1 MSHELTGNDYVSIT
15 RIGNDATIDGINV
28 LHAAAAGLVEWLGGD
43 GALLR
48 ASLALDGVAVD
59 LSSLQWRRLDRWIPT
74 FSVTAGDVVF
84 TGTICAPAGY
94 PSARGFFLR
103 IEADNRGR
111 TARELNFTIDVNW
124 QWTQRCIA
132 TTRPLDGRNQL
143 VRAGDDVLVLESD
156 SGRGPA
162 LALMGDRD
170 VTLTPGDS
178 VSADNGQPLRAQLA
192 QKVSVPAGRR
202 SSVNV
207 FIGAGRERDAAVM
220 AARGLRRTG
229 AEQWLRQT
237 RLELSHILRA
247 AQDHRWAEL
256 LNRNLLFNRFFAVG
270 RSIDDDRLYLLRSR
284 VTTSPAAALFSERE
298 ALLGTIPALI
308 LADPG
313 VAREALFRA
322 LDVFSERSGELLR
335 CIDGAP
341 YDSGFN
347 LDQLLLYVWCI
358 FHYVDA
364 TGDSMVLDEPL
375 VRQIVHETDISAFTR
390 LHPQHML
397 AATELLPS
405 GDVADYPYTTTG
417 NALLCVFANLC
428 ARMPAN
434 HNGGD
439 EKPRFAE
446 AAREIEAAIWQH
458 CVTDVSGNPVLV
470 SSTNTEGDAAVYD
483 DPALSL
489 VLLPFFGFCP
499 ADDPVWRG
507 AIEYLRSRRYPLWRE
522 GAVGGLAR
530 RSDPQ
535 HAAFSALCADLLGHA
550 PEDALDRLLRVRLPS
565 GVAAASYD
573 PATGDAIDPY
583 HAALAGFLAWA
594 LVRAAEPLETPR
606 KSARK
611 RR

>member
-15 RIGNDATIDGINV
+15 RIGRDGAIDGINV
-28 LHAAAAGLVEWLGGD
+28 VHAAAAGLVEWLGAD

-48 ASLALDGVAVD
+48 ASLSLEDVAVD
-59 LSSLQWRRLDRWIPT
+59 LASLQWRRLDRWIPT
-74 FSVTAGDVVF
+74 FTVTAGDVTF

-111 TARELNFTIDVNW
+111 TARQLRFAVDVTW
-124 QWTQRCIA
+124 QWTMRCIA
-132 TTRPLDGRNQL
+132 SSRPLDGRNQL
-143 VRAGDDVLVLESD
+143 LRDGDDVLVLESD
-156 SGRGPA
+156 AGRGPA
-162 LALMGDRD
+162 LALTGDRD
-170 VTLTPGDS
+170 MTLEADDTA
-178 VSADNGQPLRAQLA
+178 SADNGEPLHARLVQ
-192 QKVSVPAGRR
+192 SVALPAGRR
-202 SSVNV
+202 TGVSV

-284 VTTSPAAALFSERE
+284 VTTSTTPALFNERE

-313 VAREALFRA
+313 LAREALFRA

-335 CIDGAP
+335 CIDGAA

-358 FHYVDA
+358 FNYVDA
-364 TGDSMVLDEPL
+364 TGDSMVLEEPL
-375 VRQIVHETDISAFTR
+375 VRQILYETDLSAFTR
-390 LHPQHML
+390 LHQQHML

-417 NALLCVFANLC
+417 NALLCVFARLT
-428 ARMPAN
+428 ARMPPA
-434 HNGGD
+434 NGGND
-439 EKPRFAE
+439 KPRFAE
-446 AAREIEAAIWQH
+446 AAREIEAA
-458 CVTDVSGNPVLV
+458 DL
-470 SSTNTEGDAAVYD
+470 AVVRD
-483 DPALSL
+483 
-489 VLLPFFGFCP
+489 GC
-499 ADDPVWRG
+499 R
-507 AIEYLRSRRYPLWRE
+507 RTSRTGLEHEHGRRC
-522 GAVGGLAR
+522 GG
-530 RSDPQ
+530 
-535 HAAFSALCADLLGHA
+535 
-550 PEDALDRLLRVRLPS
+550 V
-565 GVAAASYD
+565 
-573 PATGDAIDPY
+573 
-583 HAALAGFLAWA
+583 
-594 LVRAAEPLETPR
+594 
-606 KSARK
+606 
-611 RR
+611 